1 METVVSVGIKHS
13 IVANH
18 VKSTEHAESKKW
30 LLQKKAW
37 EVDVAEATKQYDN
50 VTYCKGEIL
59 PEQEYAWE
67 MEAFFESRSAS
78 S

>member
-1 METVVSVGIKHS
+1 MSVGIKRS

-30 LLQKKAW
+30 LLQKKAR

-50 VTYCKGEIL
+50 VTHCEGETL
-59 PEQEYAWE
+59 PEQEHA
-67 MEAFFESRSAS
+67 
-78 S
+78 